1 MFIDVFSLYLKGKLE
16 DIQKVKLEIDAYQ
29 NEGYHFTKQYR
40 TLEGHC
46 GKLQR
51 DLDKIDVFG
60 RDDLKKMRKSALLE
74 VDTLIKSLTRKAHD
88 SGTVCENCEVQN

>member
-1 MFIDVFSLYLKGKLE
+1 M
-16 DIQKVKLEIDAYQ
+16 DIEAYQ
-29 NEGYHFTKQYR
+29 NKGLHFTKEYR

-60 RDDLKKMRKSALLE
+60 RDDLKTMRKSALLE
-74 VDTLIKSLTRKAHD
+74 VDTLIKSLTKKAHPTGIACD
-88 SGTVCENCEVQN
+88 DCEVKN